1 MGIYAGARQALWLPD
16 QLRASCVS
24 GGIHVPKLSS
34 SSSPPPGTAGDE
46 KPSLWEVVR
55 PRRVKDREAT
65 PACM

>member
-1 MGIYAGARQALWLPD
+1 MGIHVGARQALWLPD

-34 SSSPPPGTAGDE
+34 PPPGTGGDE
-46 KPSLWEVVR
+46 KPSVWEVVR
-55 PRRVKDREAT
+55 PRRVKDRDAM